1 MYLNISR
8 SSVSGCS
15 VPETE
20 DLYCDDE
27 LHPSL
32 ERNPNMQLFCSPPPI
47 QSSIE
52 FSNQLLF
59 QSMDAG
65 SFITVF
71 FIYNKIIWIKGT
83 VRLFEKFKNEVLL
96 IDLSCSRNKELQK
109 LLLQTGSNV
118 SKLL

>member
-32 ERNPNMQLFCSPPPI
+32 ERNPNMQLFCLPPEL

-52 FSNQLLF
+52 YSNQQLF

-65 SFITVF
+65 SFMTVF
-71 FIYNKIIWIKGT
+71 LFRIRFHGLFVYLKIH
-83 VRLFEKFKNEVLL
+83 
-96 IDLSCSRNKELQK
+96 QK
-109 LLLQTGSNV
+109 T
-118 SKLL
+118 